1 MRKTIIFSGSGGQGI
16 MSMGT
21 MLAQAAV
28 ESGKHAVYMPSYG
41 PEQRGG
47 SAKCVVIIDDEGV
60 PCPMAEYGDALVALS
75 MLAYNKFLYEL
86 KPGGLLLYDNTV
98 ITEPIS
104 RTDITA
110 IPVPA
115 DDLAIEIGAP
125 RSANVIVAG
134 VLIGL
139 LGLVSEE
146 EFSRSLERKFASKS
160 QSVKD
165 QNTKALR
172 KGLELGEKYN

>member
-1 MRKTIIFSGSGGQGI
+1 M
-16 MSMGT
+16 
-21 MLAQAAV
+21 
-28 ESGKHAVYMPSYG
+28 
-41 PEQRGG
+41 
-47 SAKCVVIIDDEGV
+47 
-60 PCPMAEYGDALVALS
+60 
-75 MLAYNKFLYEL
+75 
-86 KPGGLLLYDNTV
+86 

-172 KGLELGEKYN
+172 KGLELGEKYK